1 MNRDAECHDI
11 VDGFSCHDIV
21 DTQQIDLT
29 FAPLLLPRGP
39 QPSENKIVPFS
50 SDLLRLAN
58 ALSAL
63 YPKEKEEKRL
73 IRALLRGATAMA
85 PGS

>member
-11 VDGFSCHDIV
+11 VD
-21 DTQQIDLT
+21 TQQIDRT
-29 FAPLLLPRGP
+29 FVFLLLPLYFFPRGP
-39 QPSENKIVPFS
+39 QPSENEIVPFS
-50 SDLLRLAN
+50 SDPLRLAN

-85 PGS
+85 FGS